1 MTEVEQFRQAIRA
14 GVLEPPRVIEPNSKL
29 HRLATNGECGDD
41 DTTLTSER
49 RGRLRAQRT
58 EGGIRLFKRLDV
70 ERLAAE
76 RKKLRVQA
84 LHHHRDSNE
93 PP

>member
-1 MTEVEQFRQAIRA
+1 MARPQKENGFTPIANEILVALCKVNLSPYESRIVLVPDTIR
-14 GVLEPPRVIEPNSKL
+14 
-29 HRLATNGECGDD
+29 TW
-41 DTTLTSER
+41 ER
-49 RGRLRAQRT
+49 RGRLHAQRT

-84 LHHHRDSNE
+84 LHHHGDSNE